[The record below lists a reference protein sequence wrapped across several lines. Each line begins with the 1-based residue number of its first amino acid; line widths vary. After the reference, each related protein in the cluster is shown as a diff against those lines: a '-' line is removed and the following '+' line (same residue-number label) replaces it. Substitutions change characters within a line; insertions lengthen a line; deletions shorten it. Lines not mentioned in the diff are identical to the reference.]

1 MLENDLNSIFR
12 IFPFVF
18 FQTIYKVFLC
28 KVCFKIVNNT
38 THTDCK
44 RGIQKIGGFCFAYF
58 FKAE

>member
-1 MLENDLNSIFR
+1 MSFFR
-12 IFPFVF
+12 QFIKF
-18 FQTIYKVFLC
+18 FLC

-44 RGIQKIGGFCFAYF
+44 RGIQKIGGFALLIF